1 MWIELQFSIFYPQFS
16 FVIMYTVLARKWRPQ
31 VFDDLVGQQTV
42 TRTLENAIKEGRI
55 HHAFLFAGPRGVGK
69 TTCARILAKAL
80 NCHSASG
87 PVIRPCGECP
97 SCLDISASRSMDV
110 LEIDGASNRGI
121 DEVRELRD
129 SAKYQAIRDRYRIF
143 IIDEVHMLTTEAF
156 NALLKILEEP
166 PSHVFFIF
174 ATTEK
179 HKVPATIASRCQVFD
194 FKRIPDN
201 VLMQRLSHIT
211 REEGI
216 DISDRSLEMIA
227 SASEGG
233 LRDALGLLDQV
244 VAFSGMK
251 VKEDE
256 VESVLG
262 LVDFDAMI
270 ELGQAIAKGDSA
282 GLLSLLDRIAEYGID
297 YKEFYKELLHFYRD
311 LFLIRFSGDGAKN
324 GRPVINAD
332 ERMVALASAY
342 DEIHLLRI
350 CHQLVSIQNL
360 LRMSGNLR
368 FLFEVTLVKLCQVQ
382 RLVPL
387 EELANVLKK
396 NNNPQPAY
404 SRTGSAS
411 ISTVSIS
418 PAAIPRTV
426 VQPKGLVSAN
436 GSAPPIADDFFAM
449 FISELE
455 QQNPRL
461 AAALENA
468 KFFRS
473 GSKVTFYVPETFFV
487 IVKVDSRVYND
498 LQTLLEKKLSA
509 PVEVEIVK
517 GEPLQD
523 QEAVRIATPEILV
536 ENDPVVKEFV
546 KAFKGKISKIELN
559 KERFQ

>member
-1 MWIELQFSIFYPQFS
+1 
-16 FVIMYTVLARKWRPQ
+16 MYTVLARKWRPQ
-31 VFDDLVGQQTV
+31 VFEDLVGQQTV

-69 TTCARILAKAL
+69 TTCARVLAKAL
-80 NCHSASG
+80 NCHSSSG
-87 PVIRPCGECP
+87 PVTRPCGECP
-97 SCLDISASRSMDV
+97 SCVDISASRSMDV

-201 VLMQRLSHIT
+201 ILIQRLSHIT
-211 REEGI
+211 NEEGI
-216 DISDRSLEMIA
+216 KISDRSLEMIA

-256 VESVLG
+256 VVSVLG
-262 LVDFDAMI
+262 LVNFDAMI

-282 GLLSLLDRIAEYGID
+282 AVLMMLDRIAEYGID

-311 LFLIRFSGDGAKN
+311 LFLIRFSGGAAKTVN
-324 GRPVINAD
+324 VD
-332 ERMVALASAY
+332 ERMTTLASSY

-350 CHQLVSIQNL
+350 CHQLVTVQNF

-368 FLFEVTLVKLCQVQ
+368 FLFEVTLVKLCQIQ
-382 RLVPL
+382 HLVPL
-387 EELANVLKK
+387 DELTDVLKK
-396 NNNPQPAY
+396 NTSQQPIMA
-404 SRTGSAS
+404 RAVSAK
-411 ISTVSIS
+411 VSPVTSS
-418 PAAIPRTV
+418 PAVDRTV
-426 VQPKGLVSAN
+426 VQPKNVVNTATTTQ
-436 GSAPPIADDFFAM
+436 PPIADDFFAM
-449 FISELE
+449 FISDLE

-461 AAALENA
+461 AAALEDASFSRN
-468 KFFRS
+468 
-473 GSKVTFYVPETFFV
+473 GSKVTFYVPDTFFI

-498 LQTLLEKKLSA
+498 LQTLLEKKLGG
-509 PVEVEIVK
+509 PIEVEIVK
-517 GEPLQD
+517 GQPSQNQD
-523 QEAVRIATPEILV
+523 AVKISTPETLV
-536 ENDPVVKEFV
+536 ENDPTVKEFV

>member
-1 MWIELQFSIFYPQFS
+1 
-16 FVIMYTVLARKWRPQ
+16 MYTVLARKWRPQ
-31 VFDDLVGQQTV
+31 IFEDLVGQQTV
-42 TRTLENAIKEGRI
+42 TRTLENSIKEGRI

-80 NCHSASG
+80 NCHSSSG
-87 PVIRPCGECP
+87 PVTRPCGECP
-97 SCLDISASRSMDV
+97 SCVDISASRSMDV

-129 SAKYQAIRDRYRIF
+129 SAKYQAIRDRFRIF

-166 PSHVFFIF
+166 PPHVFFMF

-211 REEGI
+211 HEEGI
-216 DISDRSLEMIA
+216 KISDRSLEMIT

-256 VESVLG
+256 VVSVLG
-262 LVDFDAMI
+262 LVNFDAMI
-270 ELGQAIAKGDSA
+270 ELGQAIAKGDSSA
-282 GLLSLLDRIAEYGID
+282 VLMMLERIAEYGID

-311 LFLIRFSGDGAKN
+311 LFLIRFSGGAAKTVN
-324 GRPVINAD
+324 VD
-332 ERMVALASAY
+332 ERMNTLASSY

-350 CHQLVSIQNL
+350 CHQLVTVQNL

-368 FLFEVTLVKLCQVQ
+368 FLFEVTLVKMCQIQ
-382 RLVPL
+382 HLVPL
-387 EELANVLKK
+387 DELTDVLKK
-396 NNNPQPAY
+396 NSNQQPNIAKAV
-404 SRTGSAS
+404 SAKLS
-411 ISTVSIS
+411 PVTSS
-418 PAAIPRTV
+418 PAVERTV
-426 VQPKGLVSAN
+426 VQPKNVVNTTTTTQS
-436 GSAPPIADDFFAM
+436 PIADDFFAM
-449 FISELE
+449 FISDLE

-461 AAALENA
+461 AAALEDA
-468 KFFRS
+468 SFSRS
-473 GSKVTFYVPETFFV
+473 GSKVTFYVPDTFFI

-498 LQTLLEKKLSA
+498 LQTLLEKKLGG
-509 PVEVEIVK
+509 PIEVEIVK
-517 GEPLQD
+517 GQPSQNQD
-523 QEAVRIATPEILV
+523 AVKISTPETLV
-536 ENDPVVKEFV
+536 ENDPTVKEFV

>member
-1 MWIELQFSIFYPQFS
+1 
-16 FVIMYTVLARKWRPQ
+16 MYTVLARKWRPQ
-31 VFDDLVGQQTV
+31 IFDDLVGQQTV

-80 NCHSASG
+80 NCNSASS
-87 PVIRPCGECP
+87 PAIRPCGECP

-201 VLMQRLSHIT
+201 VLMQRLSYIT

-282 GLLSLLDRIAEYGID
+282 ALLSLLDRIAEYGID

-311 LFLIRFSGDGAKN
+311 LFLIRFSGEGGKN
-324 GRPVINAD
+324 GRPGINGD

-387 EELANVLKK
+387 EELADVLKK

-404 SRTGSAS
+404 RTGSAS
-411 ISTVSIS
+411 ISTVSAS

-436 GSAPPIADDFFAM
+436 GSAPPIEDNFFAM

-487 IVKVDSRVYND
+487 IVKVDSRVYSD
-498 LQTLLEKKLSA
+498 LQTLLQKKLGA

-523 QEAVRIATPEILV
+523 QEAVGIATPETLV

>member
-1 MWIELQFSIFYPQFS
+1 
-16 FVIMYTVLARKWRPQ
+16 MYTVLARKWRPQ
-31 VFDDLVGQQTV
+31 VFEDLVGQQNV

-80 NCHSASG
+80 NCHSSSG

-97 SCLDISASRSMDV
+97 SCQDISASRSMDV

-166 PSHVFFIF
+166 PAHVFFMF

-194 FKRIPDN
+194 FKRISDN

-211 REEGI
+211 REEKI
-216 DISDRSLEMIA
+216 AISDRSLEMIA

-262 LVDFDAMI
+262 LVNFDAMI
-270 ELGQAIAKGDSA
+270 ELGQAIAKGDSSA
-282 GLLSLLDRIAEYGID
+282 VLMMLDRIAEYGID

-311 LFLIRFSGDGAKN
+311 LFLIRFSGEAAKTVN
-324 GRPVINAD
+324 VD
-332 ERMVALASAY
+332 ERMIKLASSY

-350 CHQLVSIQNL
+350 CHQLVSVQNL

-368 FLFEVTLVKLCQVQ
+368 FLFEVTLVKLCQIQ
-382 RLVPL
+382 HLVPL
-387 EELANVLKK
+387 DELTDVLKK
-396 NNNPQPAY
+396 NSSQQPSIA
-404 SRTGSAS
+404 RAVSAK
-411 ISTVSIS
+411 ISSVIAS
-418 PAAIPRTV
+418 PAVERTV
-426 VQPKGLVSAN
+426 VQPKNAVSTTTTT
-436 GSAPPIADDFFAM
+436 SQPLIADDFFAM
-449 FISELE
+449 FISDLE

-461 AAALENA
+461 AAALEDASFSRN
-468 KFFRS
+468 
-473 GSKVTFYVPETFFV
+473 GSKVTFYVPDTFFI

-498 LQTLLEKKLSA
+498 LQTLLEKKLGG
-509 PVEVEIVK
+509 PIEVEIVK
-517 GEPLQD
+517 GQPSENQD
-523 QEAVRIATPEILV
+523 AVKISTPETLV
-536 ENDPVVKEFV
+536 ENDPTVKEFV

>member
-1 MWIELQFSIFYPQFS
+1 
-16 FVIMYTVLARKWRPQ
+16 MYTVLARKWRPQ
-31 VFDDLVGQQTV
+31 IFEDLVGQQTV

-69 TTCARILAKAL
+69 TTSARILAKAL
-80 NCHSASG
+80 NCHSSSG

-97 SCLDISASRSMDV
+97 SCVDISASRSMDV

-201 VLMQRLSHIT
+201 VLVQRLLHIT
-211 REEGI
+211 KEEGI
-216 DISDRSLEMIA
+216 KISDRSLEMIA

-244 VAFSGMK
+244 VAFGGMK

-262 LVDFDAMI
+262 LVNFDAMI
-270 ELGQAIAKGDSA
+270 ELGKAIAKGDSA
-282 GLLSLLDRIAEYGID
+282 GVLSVLDRIAEYGID

-311 LFLIRFSGDGAKN
+311 LFLIRFSGQAKN
-324 GRPVINAD
+324 ANTD
-332 ERMVALASAY
+332 DRMSALASSY

-350 CHQLVSIQNL
+350 CHQLVSVQNF

-368 FLFEVTLVKLCQVQ
+368 FLFEVTLVKLCQIQ
-382 RLVPL
+382 HLVPL
-387 EELANVLKK
+387 DELTEVLKK
-396 NNNPQPAY
+396 NSSQQPVI
-404 SRTGSAS
+404 SRP
-411 ISTVSIS
+411 S
-418 PAAIPRTV
+418 PAKISAATASPVVERTV
-426 VQPKGLVSAN
+426 VQPKNVVSTTT
-436 GSAPPIADDFFAM
+436 STQLPIAEDFFAM
-449 FISELE
+449 FISDLE
-455 QQNPRL
+455 QQNARL
-461 AAALENA
+461 AAALEDASFSRN
-468 KFFRS
+468 
-473 GSKVTFYVPETFFV
+473 GSKVTFYVPDTFFSM
-487 IVKVDSRVYND
+487 VKVDARVKND
-498 LQTLLEKKLSA
+498 LQTLLEKKLGE
-509 PVEVEIVK
+509 PIEVEIVK
-517 GEPLQD
+517 GQPLQSQD
-523 QEAVRIATPEILV
+523 AVKISTPENLV

-559 KERFQ
+559 KERYQ

>member
-1 MWIELQFSIFYPQFS
+1 
-16 FVIMYTVLARKWRPQ
+16 MYTVLARKWRPQ
-31 VFDDLVGQQTV
+31 IFEDLVGQQTV

-80 NCHSASG
+80 NCHSSSG
-87 PVIRPCGECP
+87 PVTRPCGECP
-97 SCLDISASRSMDV
+97 SCVDIGASRSMDV

-166 PSHVFFIF
+166 PAHVFFIF

-179 HKVPATIASRCQVFD
+179 HKVPGTIASRCQVFD

-201 VLMQRLSHIT
+201 VLIQRLSHIT
-211 REEGI
+211 HEEGI
-216 DISDRSLEMIA
+216 KISDRSLEMIA

-256 VESVLG
+256 VVSVLG
-262 LVDFDAMI
+262 LVNFDAMV
-270 ELGQAIAKGDSA
+270 ELGQAIAKGDSSA
-282 GLLSLLDRIAEYGID
+282 VLTMLDRIAEYGID

-311 LFLIRFSGDGAKN
+311 LFLVRFSGEAAKTVN
-324 GRPVINAD
+324 VD
-332 ERMVALASAY
+332 ERMIALASSY
-342 DEIHLLRI
+342 DEINLLRI
-350 CHQLVSIQNL
+350 CHQLVSVQNF

-368 FLFEVTLVKLCQVQ
+368 FLFEVTLVKLCQIQ
-382 RLVPL
+382 HLVPL
-387 EELANVLKK
+387 DELTDILKK
-396 NNNPQPAY
+396 NTSQQPIIA
-404 SRTGSAS
+404 RAVSAKMS
-411 ISTVSIS
+411 PVISS
-418 PAAIPRTV
+418 PAVERTV
-426 VQPKGLVSAN
+426 VQPKNVVNTATITQS
-436 GSAPPIADDFFAM
+436 PMADDFFAM
-449 FISELE
+449 FISDLE

-461 AAALENA
+461 AAALEDASFSRN
-468 KFFRS
+468 
-473 GSKVTFYVPETFFV
+473 GSKVTFYVPDTFFI

-498 LQTLLEKKLSA
+498 LQTLLEKKLGG
-509 PVEVEIVK
+509 PIEVEIVK
-517 GEPLQD
+517 GQPSQNQD
-523 QEAVRIATPEILV
+523 AVKISTPETLV
-536 ENDPVVKEFV
+536 ENDPTVKEFV

>member
-1 MWIELQFSIFYPQFS
+1 
-16 FVIMYTVLARKWRPQ
+16 MYTVLARKWRPQ
-31 VFDDLVGQQTV
+31 VFEDLVGQQNV

-80 NCHSASG
+80 NCHSSSG

-97 SCLDISASRSMDV
+97 SCQDISASRSMDV

-166 PSHVFFIF
+166 PAHVFFMF

-194 FKRIPDN
+194 FKRISDN

-211 REEGI
+211 REEKI
-216 DISDRSLEMIA
+216 AISDRSLEMIA

-262 LVDFDAMI
+262 LVNFDAMI
-270 ELGQAIAKGDSA
+270 ELGQAIAKGDSSA
-282 GLLSLLDRIAEYGID
+282 VLMMLDRIAEYGID

-311 LFLIRFSGDGAKN
+311 LFLIRFSGEAAKTVN
-324 GRPVINAD
+324 VD
-332 ERMVALASAY
+332 ERMIKLASSY

-350 CHQLVSIQNL
+350 CHQLVSVQNL

-368 FLFEVTLVKLCQVQ
+368 FLFEVTLVKLCQIQ
-382 RLVPL
+382 HLVPL
-387 EELANVLKK
+387 DELTDVLKK
-396 NNNPQPAY
+396 NSSQQPSIA
-404 SRTGSAS
+404 RAVSAK
-411 ISTVSIS
+411 ISSVIAS
-418 PAAIPRTV
+418 PAVERTV
-426 VQPKGLVSAN
+426 VQPKNAVSTTTTT
-436 GSAPPIADDFFAM
+436 SQPPIAHDFFAM
-449 FISELE
+449 FISDLE

-461 AAALENA
+461 AAALEDASFSRN
-468 KFFRS
+468 
-473 GSKVTFYVPETFFV
+473 GSKVTFYVPDTFFI

-498 LQTLLEKKLSA
+498 LQTLLEKKLGGTI
-509 PVEVEIVK
+509 EVEIVK
-517 GEPLQD
+517 GQPSENQD
-523 QEAVRIATPEILV
+523 AVKISTPETLV
-536 ENDPVVKEFV
+536 ENDPTVKEFV